1 MGEIVLLYSF
11 CSVLVVIMVDVVL
24 RFFFIF

>member
-1 MGEIVLLYSF
+1 VGEIVLLYSF